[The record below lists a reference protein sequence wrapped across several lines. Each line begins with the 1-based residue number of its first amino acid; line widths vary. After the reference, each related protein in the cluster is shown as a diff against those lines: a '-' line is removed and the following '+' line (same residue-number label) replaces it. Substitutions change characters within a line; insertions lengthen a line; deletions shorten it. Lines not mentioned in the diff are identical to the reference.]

1 MKKIKL
7 LTGLAVVSTLTFIAT
22 GCKKDNNN
30 GGSGG
35 PGISATINGTAWQSQ
50 LAQGFLGDSFI
61 ELAGLYVKS
70 GDSSIIAI
78 SVSDTAH
85 IGQADPYLG
94 SSILYETKHG
104 WYTVSDLAGGH
115 GTITVSSWD
124 KNAHTIAGTFN
135 GVFYNVENDQDSIKV
150 ENGHFNSSYEVQ

>member
-1 MKKIKL
+1 MKKFNL
-7 LTGLAVVSTLTFIAT
+7 LTGLIATSLLLFIAT
-22 GCKKDNNN
+22 GCKKDNDSN
-30 GGSGG
+30 GGGA
-35 PGISATINGTAWQSQ
+35 GISATINGTAWQSQ
-50 LAQGFLGDSFI
+50 VAGGYESDSFI

-70 GDSSIIAI
+70 GDSTIIGI
-78 SVSDTAH
+78 SVSDTVH
-85 IGQADPYLG
+85 LGQADPYLG
-94 SSILYETKHG
+94 SSVLYETKHG

-150 ENGHFNSSYEVQ
+150 ENGHFNTSYEVQ